1 MSLMLTAY
9 LLETYGPRLGRE
21 ELAAVLG
28 VTPRTLENKV
38 YTATLGVATYRDQ
51 GKLWADAR
59 DVAEYLDEC
68 RAVENSGKECDR
80 VQFSGG
86 FRLHYPALPP

>member
-9 LLETYGPRLGRE
+9 LLEKYGPRLGRE
-21 ELAAVLG
+21 DLAQVIG
-28 VTPRTLENKV
+28 ITPRTLEKKV
-38 YTATLGVATYRDQ
+38 YMNALGVTTYKDQ

-68 RAVENSGKECDR
+68 RARAKAD
-80 VQFSGG
+80 
-86 FRLHYPALPP
+86 A

>member
-9 LLETYGPRLGRE
+9 LFETYGPRLGRE

-38 YTATLGVATYRDQ
+38 YMGTLGVTTYKDN
-51 GKLWADAR
+51 GKVWADAR
-59 DVAEYLDEC
+59 DVAEYLDAC
-68 RAVENSGKECDR
+68 RTRAK
-80 VQFSGG
+80 
-86 FRLHYPALPP
+86 A

>member
-9 LLETYGPRLGRE
+9 LMERYGPRLGTD

-28 VTPRTLENKV
+28 VTPK
-38 YTATLGVATYRDQ
+38 TLGNKLHRGEVPIVTYKDN
-51 GKLWADAR
+51 GKVWADVR

-68 RAVENSGKECDR
+68 RARAK
-80 VQFSGG
+80 
-86 FRLHYPALPP
+86 AAT

>member
-9 LLETYGPRLGRE
+9 LLERYGPRLGRE
-21 ELAAVLG
+21 DLAAVLG
-28 VTPRTLENKV
+28 VTPRTLEKKI
-38 YTATLGVATYRDQ
+38 YTATLGVATYKDN

-68 RAVENSGKECDR
+68 RARAKAE
-80 VQFSGG
+80 
-86 FRLHYPALPP
+86 AA

>member
-21 ELAAVLG
+21 DLAQVLG
-28 VTPRTLENKV
+28 VTPRTLENKA
-38 YTATLGVATYRDQ
+38 YMGTLGVATYKDN
-51 GKLWADAR
+51 GKVWADAR

-68 RAVENSGKECDR
+68 RKRAKAE
-80 VQFSGG
+80 
-86 FRLHYPALPP
+86 AA

>member
-28 VTPRTLENKV
+28 VTPRTLEKKIHQS
-38 YTATLGVATYRDQ
+38 TLGVATYKDN
-51 GKLWADAR
+51 GKVWADAR
-59 DVAEYLDEC
+59 DVAAYLDAC
-68 RAVENSGKECDR
+68 RQRAKAE
-80 VQFSGG
+80 
-86 FRLHYPALPP
+86 AA